1 MSRVLTVLFLFL
13 FLSSSAQSIS
23 PITINV
29 GGAATKSLDYSIGE
43 SSSIAF
49 FLGPNQLSLSSG
61 FIQSY
66 TPLVTGIVNRVF
78 EAGEDF
84 VLSPNPASDFVRI
97 KGALS
102 RPGFI
107 EFHLIDQQGRLLETY
122 PSACYI
128 NYIQKEINTSALTGG
143 TYFIRLIYSS
153 SDGEKQ
159 ALSLKFIKIN

>member
-1 MSRVLTVLFLFL
+1 MSRVLTILFLFL

-66 TPLVTGIVNRVF
+66 TPLLTGIVNRVF
-78 EAGEDF
+78 EAGEEF

-102 RPGFI
+102 KPGFV

-122 PSACYI
+122 PSTYYI

-153 SDGEKQ
+153 SDDLKQ
-159 ALSLKFIKIN
+159 AISFKFSRIN